1 MKKVERMIIVLHLID
16 VMAIIGGFFVEK
28 NAQVLLYQ
36 GALLC
41 NLALLNPSLVLLEKE
56 KYGKVRPV
64 ILGLLIFM
72 DALLIISIIVLNIL
86 FLQ

>member
-16 VMAIIGGFFVEK
+16 VMAIIGGFFVQK
-28 NAQVLLYQ
+28 NAQVLLYK

-64 ILGLLIFM
+64 ILGLLIFI
-72 DALLIISIIVLNIL
+72 DVLLIISIIVLNIL